1 MALGSE
7 AGTGQRHS
15 LRLSGGSQEDQTHF
29 SAPSFPSH
37 PPGFCRARC
46 RPIATALG
54 PQISRSASHARRA
67 FPVLLPPAPRPPEE
81 VTTPPEETQP
91 PRPAPPTAFPPTT
104 RRVPGAGRELRA
116 RARPPH
122 ALPFPPRDAGGRR
135 DFPRDWLRG
144 GLSRPP
150 LCSPAARRKWEGK
163 PRARGAA
170 ILDKGGDGGAVEP
183 AEQSLRERRSE
194 VGTRPGRC
202 PARAERSSARRGTGL
217 PPAEPRCTA
226 TRSRSPGKEEPGRGG
241 TEHQAP
247 RFCLGGSAA
256 LPGPARGSA
265 SSRRCLR
272 GGGLGGSHRA
282 ALLGTVPHRALRAAL
297 GRAAAA
303 AAAQGGGPRG
313 PGR

>member
-1 MALGSE
+1 MSPY
-7 AGTGQRHS
+7 RHS
-15 LRLSGGSQEDQTHF
+15 LGASDLTF
-29 SAPSFPSH
+29 SVPCPACFSRVAP
-37 PPGFCRARC
+37 
-46 RPIATALG
+46 TL
-54 PQISRSASHARRA
+54 
-67 FPVLLPPAPRPPEE
+67 PRPPEE

-91 PRPAPPTAFPPTT
+91 PRPAPP
-104 RRVPGAGRELRA
+104 
-116 RARPPH
+116 RPP
-122 ALPFPPRDAGGRR
+122 R
-135 DFPRDWLRG
+135 
-144 GLSRPP
+144 SRPP
-150 LCSPAARRKWEGK
+150 RGACQAQGGSCV
-163 PRARGAA
+163 RARGRLTPFPSRPATPAGGGTFPAIGSVAA
-170 ILDKGGDGGAVEP
+170 SRAHLCAAPQPVESGRGNPVRGAPPSWIRGGDGGAVEL

-226 TRSRSPGKEEPGRGG
+226 TRSRSPGKGEPGRGG

-265 SSRRCLR
+265 SSRRCVR
-272 GGGLGGSHRA
+272 GGGLGGPHRA